1 MEDRLILPAP
11 YFGPAHFWATLLKQ
25 PAVCSVGEHFQKQ
38 TFLNRTIIMGPNKI
52 QTLTVP
58 CTLKE
63 KAQTLENTEV
73 VYREKWPLIHVR
85 SLTAAYGK
93 SPYFE
98 HYMPEIAP
106 IILSGETQLGKLNL
120 QTLLKISEFTQI
132 DVQTDN
138 ILNPVSHKEYTDF
151 EKAHAFEPYHQVFG
165 ERFPFQG
172 NLSILDVL
180 FNLGPDTKAYLARQL
195 V

>member
-1 MEDRLILPAP
+1 M
-11 YFGPAHFWATLLKQ
+11 
-25 PAVCSVGEHFQKQ
+25 
-38 TFLNRTIIMGPNKI
+38 
-52 QTLTVP
+52 
-58 CTLKE
+58 KE
-63 KAQTLENTEV
+63 KEQTLENTEV
-73 VYREKWPLIHVR
+73 VYLEKWPLIHVR

-98 HYMPEIAP
+98 YYMPEIAP
-106 IILSGETQLGKLNL
+106 IILSGETQLGQLNL

-132 DVQTDN
+132 DVQTGN
-138 ILNPVSHKEYTDF
+138 ILNPLSHKKYTDF
-151 EKAHAFEPYHQVFG
+151 EKGQTFEPYHQVFG

-180 FNLGPDTKAYLARQL
+180 FNLGPDTKAYLVHQL